1 MKYRVESYWPEGN
14 RFRMWLVV
22 PPEGKGMLFHRHSDA
37 LAYAVMTP
45 EQREAWNKSWEG
57 DGYS

>member
-22 PPEGKGMLFHRHSDA
+22 PPEGKRMMFHHHCDA

-45 EQREAWNKSWEG
+45 EQREAWDRSWEG